1 MPNYQVFSRWLPV
14 FATAL
19 MLASAASRETRSQE
33 TSGAAGSTKPAA
45 PATPESAALE
55 ASWPLEKVTLT
66 DGKAYEGLI
75 LSESPAIVEFLEVR
89 RPRGKPMS
97 LVVRPLPRK
106 SIANWQR
113 ITPAQQKELEARL
126 DQFKRRT
133 LVEGRR
139 MEDLALAATSD
150 DGQVLW
156 NYQGQWFS
164 LESTADELMTRRLI
178 VRLGQIFTAYR
189 QLVPARWSGGGR
201 IHIRV
206 FGSTEQYRSALAESG
221 LSIQNPAVYLADR
234 NLILAGSELNR
245 FDAELAQV
253 NRQHHEIR
261 EQFDALVAD
270 VPNRVKKLGDD
281 LKAAGIPAGERL
293 RIVLAE
299 QRKWDEQRKAVLQK
313 IAAVDRANAAKFN
326 EVTGRMFTRLAHEAF
341 HAYLETYVFPRRVY
355 DVPRWLNEGLAQIFE
370 AGLLEADSLRI
381 DAPNLVALEKLLADL
396 RSDNPLE
403 LKELLT
409 AGSDT
414 FLGSHRGDGSAVSRA
429 YYYSWGLAY
438 YLAFDQRVFDDPAF
452 DAYLSPAAAQL
463 DPVKRFEQLVG
474 MPLDEFQN
482 RWRAAMLELGPA
494 P

>member
-1 MPNYQVFSRWLPV
+1 V
-14 FATAL
+14 
-19 MLASAASRETRSQE
+19 
-33 TSGAAGSTKPAA
+33 
-45 PATPESAALE
+45 
-55 ASWPLEKVTLT
+55 
-66 DGKAYEGLI
+66 
-75 LSESPAIVEFLEVR
+75 
-89 RPRGKPMS
+89 
-97 LVVRPLPRK
+97 
-106 SIANWQR
+106 
-113 ITPAQQKELEARL
+113 
-126 DQFKRRT
+126 
-133 LVEGRR
+133 
-139 MEDLALAATSD
+139 
-150 DGQVLW
+150 
-156 NYQGQWFS
+156 
-164 LESTADELMTRRLI
+164 
-178 VRLGQIFTAYR
+178 
-189 QLVPARWSGGGR
+189 
-201 IHIRV
+201 HIRV
-206 FGSTEQYRSALAESG
+206 FGSTEQYRSALAELG

-253 NRQHHEIR
+253 NRQHHEICK
-261 EQFDALVAD
+261 QFDGLVAG
-270 VPNRVKKLGDD
+270 VPDRVKKLGED

-299 QRKWDEQRKAVLQK
+299 QRKWDDQRKSVLQK
-313 IAAVDRANAAKFN
+313 IAAVDRANASKFN
-326 EVTGRMFTRLAHEAF
+326 DVTGRMFTRLAHEAF

-355 DVPRWLNEGLAQIFE
+355 DVPRWLNEGLAQTFE

-396 RSDNPLE
+396 RSDAPLE

-414 FLGSHRGDGSAVSRA
+414 FLGSHRGDGSVVSRA

-474 MPLDEFQN
+474 MPLDEFQT
-482 RWRAAMLELGPA
+482 RWRAAMLELSPA